1 MAEAAESGTNVWL
14 LGVLSFGEGFHNNHH
29 RYPASARMGRRWW
42 ELDLGYGV
50 ICVLAALGLVHDVQ
64 T

>member
-1 MAEAAESGTNVWL
+1 
-14 LGVLSFGEGFHNNHH
+14 
-29 RYPASARMGRRWW
+29 MGRRWW

-50 ICVLAALGLVHDVQ
+50 IRVLAALGLVHDVQ